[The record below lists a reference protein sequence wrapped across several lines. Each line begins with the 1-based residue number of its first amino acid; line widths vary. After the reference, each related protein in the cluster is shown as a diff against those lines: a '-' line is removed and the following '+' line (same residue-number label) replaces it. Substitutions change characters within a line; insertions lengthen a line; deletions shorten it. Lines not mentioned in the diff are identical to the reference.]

1 MKFPWFRQKTIK
13 ILSIDGGG
21 IRGYIPALILEKLS
35 SLLDQKS
42 GNGDLFRAFD
52 IIAGTSSGSLTA
64 MGIAAPDRKKGNEGY
79 TDKPRYSMTDIVNI
93 YETCRTDIFPER
105 TLESLGMVKQAFH
118 EKYNSS
124 GFEKVLEG
132 MFRERAMKD
141 SLTNILITSFDV
153 LSGKPVIISNDDDFY
168 MKDVARGSSA
178 APTFFEPAL
187 IESISKEKKYCLID
201 GAMAAN
207 NPAMFAYIKA
217 RIKFPK
223 AGRFII
229 LSLGTGHSTEF
240 YNYEQIKNWGFV
252 EWILPSNGTPI
263 YSIMSRAQEGC
274 VSMQL
279 SHIPGVEYY
288 RINPVLEGESLE
300 IDNISFKNM
309 KNLKAAAVKIIEE
322 NLNLFEKLTRDLA

>member
-35 SLLDQKS
+35 ALLDYES
-42 GNGDLFRAFD
+42 GSGDLFSVFD
-52 IIAGTSSGSLTA
+52 IITGTSSGYLTA
-64 MGIAAPDRKKGNEGY
+64 MGIASPDKKKGNEGY
-79 TDKPRYSMTDIVNI
+79 TDKPRYSMPEIVNI

-105 TLESLGMVKQAFH
+105 TLEHLGVIKQAFH
-118 EKYNSS
+118 VKYNSL
-124 GFEKVLEG
+124 GLEKVLEG
-132 MFRERAMKD
+132 IFRERIMKD
-141 SLTNILITSFDV
+141 SLTNVLIASFDI
-153 LSGKPVIISNDDDFY
+153 LSNKPVIISNDDDFY

-207 NPAMFAYIKA
+207 NPAMFAYTKA
-217 RIKFPK
+217 RVKFPK
-223 AGRFII
+223 AERFII
-229 LSLGTGHSTEF
+229 LSLGTGQSKEHYS
-240 YNYEQIKNWGFV
+240 YEQIKNWGFV
-252 EWILPSNGTPI
+252 EWMLPSNGTPI
-263 YSIMSRAQEGC
+263 YSIMSRAQEAC

-279 SHIPGVEYY
+279 TQIPGVEYY

-309 KNLKAAAVKIIEE
+309 RILKKAAKKTIEE
-322 NLNLFEKLTRDLA
+322 NLSLLEKLTRDLA